1 MNTKQLI
8 IYRDFQY
15 QRLFDDM
22 TLLLGRGENACESGR
37 AGEPEQTI
45 LFPAPAS

>member
-1 MNTKQLI
+1 MKTKQLI

-22 TLLLGRGENACESGR
+22 TLLLGRGEQEIGR
-37 AGEPEQTI
+37 AHV
-45 LFPAPAS
+45 